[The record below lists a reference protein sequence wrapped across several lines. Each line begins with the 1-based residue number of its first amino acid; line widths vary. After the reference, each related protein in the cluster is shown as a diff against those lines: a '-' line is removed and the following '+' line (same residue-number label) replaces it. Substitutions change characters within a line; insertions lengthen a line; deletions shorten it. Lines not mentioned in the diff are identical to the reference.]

1 MITEKAEAFQRISAS
16 RVPKA
21 IKSIQ
26 LLENLAGSNYHYSA
40 QEALDLVG
48 EIRSAADGLAAAF
61 KLNGSKQQ
69 EQPAQAP
76 KQVWGNGANPIDLED
91 NPGNLEQLDPRAR
104 NWVAWALDKIKHGD
118 RSEAIEMLKLGLK
131 IQHPR

>member
-48 EIRSAADGLAAAF
+48 EIRSAADGLAVAF

-76 KQVWGNGANPIDLED
+76 PIALED